1 MIPSIDFT
9 QGWPWLAY
17 AAACAG
23 VLLAVW
29 VLVWF
34 ARRVITLARVR
45 SGTAFVVGTV
55 GLATAAFGTVRS
67 LHAWGQPLPLA
78 IMTSATIEG
87 GAIYFAADLYMRTRE
102 GRAAGWARWLS
113 WTFAAASSYANM
125 AHPPSNTTG
134 AGVIIFGLLPLL
146 GLTLIEYQAFAGR
159 IVAVVTSDAWPV
171 RVIRAAWRR
180 GWTQIAAACGVDV
193 DATDTTVERE
203 LAARRAAAAMYR
215 LRRAQLAYDAD
226 PKHRGERRLRRRAR
240 QAQAARSAAAVATDP
255 EQAVR
260 LAQYM
265 RDLVHGPEQAV
276 GDWSDIPTAAARV
289 FGREIPGLR
298 PAPIE
303 GPDPT
308 EYDAPA
314 GELTTDQATDAA
326 GDDGPDPTATGPDPV
341 VAGSGQNGDRSPDAD
356 TTALAGMASDAER
369 VRYAMA
375 HLPPLAG
382 PADAVAWLAD
392 RGHVVDP
399 EAARTAI
406 RRARHARTANHAEVI
421 EFQRNAGAK

>member
-1 MIPSIDFT
+1 MISIVNFT

-17 AAACAG
+17 AAACAA

-29 VLVWF
+29 FLVWF

-113 WTFAAASSYANM
+113 WMFAAASSYANM
-125 AHPPSNTTG
+125 AHPPARTTG

-203 LAARRAAAAMYR
+203 LAARRAATAMYR
-215 LRRAQLAYDAD
+215 LRRAQLAHDSN
-226 PKHRGERRLRRRAR
+226 PTRRGERRLRRRAR
-240 QAQAARSAAAVATDP
+240 QAQAARSVAAVATDP

-260 LAQYM
+260 LAQFM

-289 FGREIPGLR
+289 FGREIPGLC
-298 PAPIE
+298 AVPIDP
-303 GPDPT
+303 PDPT
-308 EYDAPA
+308 DADGA
-314 GELTTDQATDAA
+314 GELPADETA
-326 GDDGPDPTATGPDPV
+326 DGAPDPAATGSDRV
-341 VAGSGQNGDRSPDAD
+341 VAGSGHTDDRSRDAERD
-356 TTALAGMASDAER
+356 AETAALAGMASDAER

-382 PADAVAWLAD
+382 HADAVAWLAD
-392 RGHVVDP
+392 RGHPVDP

-406 RRARHARTANHAEVI
+406 RRARHARTVNHAEVI